1 MSPYTNTWSGST
13 ENINISTEV
22 TTITALTYPDV
33 NQPAIYSTL
42 QSFPDISKGSFE
54 EYSPMLNERFD
65 K

>member
-22 TTITALTYPDV
+22 TTITASTSPDV
-33 NQPAIYSTL
+33 NQSALYSAL
-42 QSFPDISKGSFE
+42 QSFPDISKVSFE
-54 EYSPMLNERFD
+54 EYSPMLNEIFD